1 VRLHAAA
8 EEANARAVSIMSLL
22 TDDACAFRVEPTLAA
37 ARVDAFQSDLE
48 DVLAGG
54 REDGWY
60 SDWQQ
65 VEGDLSQRLVVG
77 LSSLGLAAGEEGVPV
92 VRASGGQLPVASA
105 AEAEESVRRMAKDG
119 YRVVVAFEQKAEA
132 ERAVFAAPRLGGAVV
147 TDGEISLDAGVTFL
161 TVPLRGHFIMPELK
175 LAVLGDSML
184 FPRRHKAAVAG
195 PTVAVELSSFRDL
208 RKGDYVVHEDH
219 GIGRFEGISTKT
231 VAGVT
236 RDYLDL
242 AYRDDDMLYVPH
254 DQISKVMRYVGA
266 GGNAPGLSKLGGS
279 AWENLKS
286 RVRKAARQ
294 VAGELLH
301 LYALRQSSKGY
312 AYSEDGEWQA
322 RFEKAFPFDETE
334 DQLRA
339 IDVIKDDM
347 ESPRPMDRLLC
358 GDVGYGKTEVALRA
372 AFKATLDGKQVM
384 VLVPTTILAQQ
395 HYGTFRE
402 RFADFPVA
410 SWPTS
415 RRVAWTC
422 SSAPTACS
430 HKTLSPR
437 IWDWL

>member
-1 VRLHAAA
+1 
-8 EEANARAVSIMSLL
+8 M
-22 TDDACAFRVEPTLAA
+22 
-37 ARVDAFQSDLE
+37 
-48 DVLAGG
+48 
-54 REDGWY
+54 
-60 SDWQQ
+60 
-65 VEGDLSQRLVVG
+65 
-77 LSSLGLAAGEEGVPV
+77 
-92 VRASGGQLPVASA
+92 
-105 AEAEESVRRMAKDG
+105 
-119 YRVVVAFEQKAEA
+119 
-132 ERAVFAAPRLGGAVV
+132 
-147 TDGEISLDAGVTFL
+147 
-161 TVPLRGHFIMPELK
+161 PLRGHFVMPELK
-175 LAVLGDSML
+175 LAVLGDAVI
-184 FPRRHKAAVAG
+184 FPRRHKAAVAR

-219 GIGRFEGISTKT
+219 GVGRFEGISTKT

-242 AYRDDDMLYVPH
+242 AYRDKDMLYVPH

-266 GGNAPGLSKLGGS
+266 GGTAPSLSKLGGT

-301 LYALRQSSKGY
+301 LYALRQASKGY
-312 AYSEDGEWQA
+312 QFSEDGEWQA
-322 RFEKAFPFDETE
+322 RFEKAFPYEETE

-347 ESPRPMDRLLC
+347 ESTRPMDRLLC

-402 RFADFPVA
+402 RFADFPVKVEMVSRFRSAAEQKRILADFAAGERGRAHRHAPAALAGRQAQGSGPGDSGRRAAVRRGAEGGAAPHEGQGGRAHAHRYAHPAHPADVALGGARRQHHRDA
-410 SWPTS
+410 SARPPPHPDLRGHSTT
-415 RRVAWTC
+415 RAWSPGP
-422 SSAPTACS
+422 SSA
-430 HKTLSPR
+430 R
-437 IWDWL
+437 